1 MILNFT
7 YILEKYIIFVKK
19 IMATERW
26 TKKKILEVCLEVI
39 PLVNP
44 RSINYL
50 LDRIEEKKI
59 YFSKI
64 TFKRKITSD
73 SKEYKIIEDAI
84 EQNRRKITEYYLKEL
99 RDIAKHGDLKAIEKV
114 LMIYG
119 DAEVKQAFNKNYNY
133 NITAKADINL
143 EEKRSKAREII
154 GKLTEEEKKQLRKI
168 LNKYY
173 ENG

>member
-19 IMATERW
+19 IMATEKW
-26 TKKKILEVCLEVI
+26 TKKKILEVCLETI
-39 PLVNP
+39 PFVNP

-50 LDRIEEKKI
+50 LDRIEEEKI

-99 RDIAKHGDLKAIEKV
+99 RDIAKQGDLKAIEKV

-119 DAEVKQAFNKNYNY
+119 DAEVKQALSRNY
-133 NITAKADINL
+133 NITAKADISFEQEMKKV
-143 EEKRSKAREII
+143 EEDLSKFS
-154 GKLTEEEKKQLRKI
+154 KEELLQYRALRKKL
-168 LNKYY
+168 LNN
-173 ENG
+173 E